1 MKRIITLLMLWA
13 IGASASLAQEQ
24 LNIAEIFDGRYHD
37 EPRATETQISGDKLS
52 PYSLTL
58 YRSLTLTDM
67 PEAADEIEPLVTR
80 DGTKAIDRE
89 VAYRD
94 GGLYYGFYQLQ
105 RRGTKQCYL
114 FYLNQNR
121 AKGNK
126 IILIYLEGYA
136 SPDKIKSMLK

>member
-13 IGASASLAQEQ
+13 IVTSASLAQEH
-24 LNIAEIFDGRYHD
+24 LNIGEIFDGRYHD
-37 EPRATETQISGDKLS
+37 EPRASETQISGEKLA
-52 PYSLTL
+52 PYSLSL

-67 PEAADEIEPLVTR
+67 PEAANEIEPLVTR
-80 DGTKAIDRE
+80 DGTKALDRE
-89 VAYRD
+89 VSYRD

-105 RRGTKQCYL
+105 RRGAKQCYL

-126 IILIYLEGYA
+126 IIVIYLEGFA
-136 SPDKIKSMLK
+136 SPDEIKKMLK

>member
-1 MKRIITLLMLWA
+1 MKRIISLLMLWV
-13 IGASASLAQEQ
+13 IGASSSIAQDQ
-24 LNIAEIFDGRYHD
+24 LNIAKIFDGRYHD
-37 EPRATETQISGDKLS
+37 ESRASETQISGDKLS

-67 PEAADEIEPLVTR
+67 PEEAAKIEPLVTR
-80 DGTKAIDRE
+80 DGAKAIDRE
-89 VAYRD
+89 VSYRD

-105 RRGTKQCYL
+105 CRGAKQCYL

-126 IILIYLEGYA
+126 IIIIYLEGFA